1 MACRENQYNAG
12 NGRFDLDRP
21 QWFLENK
28 LYGSHYFK
36 KQFFAM
42 KTQASKMQQGFTL
55 VEMMIALTV
64 GALAAIVI
72 LYSFGSLSTSLKATE
87 HLRNMHYGARHA
99 IDIIGKDIIRGA
111 NVSAC
116 VSSNNLTMT
125 VMRSDAS
132 TVPVVYNLSGNS
144 LSRSENSQTAV
155 TLATGVNKVTFTL
168 YDTEG
173 VVTAAPASAYFVD
186 VKMEMKTQGVRNTY
200 TDELQTRTRM
210 RVKSCGS

>member
-1 MACRENQYNAG
+1 
-12 NGRFDLDRP
+12 
-21 QWFLENK
+21 
-28 LYGSHYFK
+28 
-36 KQFFAM
+36 M

-116 VSSNNLTMT
+116 VSSNNLTMA
-125 VMRSDAS
+125 VVCIDS
-132 TVPVVYNLSGNS
+132 TGFVVTNSVVYTLSSNS
-144 LSRSENSQTAV
+144 LLRTEASQPSV

>member
-1 MACRENQYNAG
+1 
-12 NGRFDLDRP
+12 
-21 QWFLENK
+21 
-28 LYGSHYFK
+28 
-36 KQFFAM
+36 
-42 KTQASKMQQGFTL
+42 MQQGFTL

-87 HLRNMHYGARHA
+87 HYRSMHYAVRHA
-99 IDIIGKDIIRGA
+99 MDIIGKDIIRGS

-125 VMRSDAS
+125 VMLNSNT
-132 TVPVVYNLSGNS
+132 TVSVVYNLSSNS
-144 LSRSENSQTAV
+144 LSRTEASQPSV
-155 TLATGVNKVTFTL
+155 TLATGVDRVTFTL
-168 YDTEG
+168 YDASG
-173 VVTAAPASAYFVD
+173 VVTVAPTNAYFVD

-200 TDELQTRTRM
+200 QDELRTRNRM